1 MSRQPR
7 ITGEYLHIIVRG
19 IGKQILFEDQSD
31 NEQYLYY
38 LKKYAEQESISI
50 LAYCLMDNH
59 VHILVRDT
67 QRAISVF
74 MKKIGVSYAQYY
86 NRKYERTGH
95 LFQDR
100 YKSENIT
107 DDAYLL
113 SAFRYILNN
122 PEKAGICE
130 AAEYRWSS
138 YHEYGEKNGLTD
150 VGMLYDMIGSRK
162 NLLQFL
168 VQKDEIEHIEADA
181 PKKDDNWALKTLQD
195 ALNITSG
202 TQIQQYERTQRD
214 EALALLKSK
223 GLTVRQLERLTG
235 INRGV
240 IQKAKSCQQEPSPLI
255 MDCTPIFTH

>member
-19 IGKQILFEDQSD
+19 IGKQILFEESSD
-31 NEQYLYY
+31 NKQYLYY
-38 LKKYAEQESISI
+38 LKKYAEQESVSI

-67 QRAISVF
+67 RSAISGF

-113 SAFRYILNN
+113 STFRYILNN
-122 PEKAGICE
+122 PAKAGICE
-130 AAEYRWSS
+130 AAEYPWSS
-138 YHEYGEKNGLTD
+138 YREYGEKNGLTD
-150 VGMLYDMIGSRK
+150 TEMLYDMIGDRK
-162 NLLQFL
+162 ELGRFIL
-168 VQKDEIEHIEADA
+168 QKDETEHMEADA
-181 PKKDDNWALKTLQD
+181 PPKDDVRALKILQD
-195 ALNITSG
+195 TLNITSG
-202 TQIQQYERTQRD
+202 TQIQQYGRIQRD
-214 EALALLKSK
+214 EALVLLKNK
-223 GLTVRQLERLTG
+223 GLSVRQLERLTG
-235 INRGV
+235 INRGI
-240 IQKAKSCQQEPSPLI
+240 IQRAKTCQTEPSL
-255 MDCTPIFTH
+255 